1 MSPSDDGAHETRPPA
16 RVLLLEAEFNWA
28 FRSMAR
34 TIVAHL
40 EEGQLRGGCRKV
52 QTHEPLGS
60 VVLEALADDPERKA
74 GAKEERL
81 RDSLLD
87 PPPDAIVAF
96 DSLAGVLARRWAEA
110 VPGAR
115 PLTVGVVGSLWTDPL
130 WHRAAPDRL
139 ILPDES
145 MAHGFHHQGR
155 ASDALIPVGLGVC
168 GRFGAGIHEGRSACR
183 LSMGLPLEAPTL
195 LLATE
200 TLWADD
206 VVAWMRAAADGLAAS
221 STGQPSPARPGAG
234 PADGGSTSCS
244 GQASA
249 SPPYTL
255 LVDAAGDRLS
265 LEAARKTLED
275 LGLQQQGRVF
285 GRVEEA
291 GAYWGAADRV
301 VSVALD
307 HLVTRAL
314 TCRCPF
320 WAIRP
325 ADERQRGILR
335 ALEALGAGE
344 AVADPERLRERL
356 AAGPGWTTP
365 LDASRLDTVATPA
378 VLPRI
383 AEMITQ
389 LVLSHAA
396 GSSRTEPGF

>member
-1 MSPSDDGAHETRPPA
+1 MTETPPEATAASPAPP

-34 TIVAHL
+34 TIVSHL
-40 EEGQLRGGCRKV
+40 EEGQLKGGCHKV

-60 VVLEALADDPERKA
+60 VVLEAVADDPQRPA

-81 RDSLLD
+81 RERLLD
-87 PPPDAIVAF
+87 PRPDAIIAF
-96 DSLAGVLARRWAEA
+96 DALAGVLARRWAEA
-110 VPGAR
+110 APAPR

-139 ILPDES
+139 VLPDES
-145 MAHGFHHQGR
+145 MAWGFHDEGR

-168 GRFGAGIHEGRSACR
+168 GRFGAGIHEGRASCR
-183 LSMGLPLEAPTL
+183 LSAGLPLEAPTL

-206 VVAWMRAAADGLAAS
+206 VVAWIRAAAEGLARGADARAA
-221 STGQPSPARPGAG
+221 GAAGAAGAAPPA
-234 PADGGSTSCS
+234 
-244 GQASA
+244 ASA
-249 SPPYTL
+249 PYTL
-255 LVDAAGDRLS
+255 LVDAAGDRLG
-265 LEAARKTLED
+265 LEAARATFAE
-275 LGLQQQGRVF
+275 LGLGDRGRVF

-291 GAYWGAADRV
+291 GTYWGAADRV

-314 TCRCPF
+314 TCRCPH

-325 ADERQRGILR
+325 ADDRQRGILR
-335 ALEALGAGE
+335 ALRTLGAGE
-344 AVADPERLRERL
+344 AMPDPETLRQRL
-356 AAGPGWTTP
+356 AQGPDWTAP
-365 LDASRLDTVATPA
+365 LDGSRLETVATPA

-389 LVLSHAA
+389 LVLSHTARA
-396 GSSRTEPGF
+396 

>member
-1 MSPSDDGAHETRPPA
+1 
-16 RVLLLEAEFNWA
+16 VLLLEAEFNWA

-34 TIVAHL
+34 TIVSHL
-40 EEGQLRGGCRKV
+40 EEGQLEGGCQKV

-60 VVLEALADDPERKA
+60 VVLEAVADDPQRPA

-81 RDSLLD
+81 RDRLLN
-87 PPPDAIVAF
+87 PRPDAIIAF
-96 DSLAGVLARRWAEA
+96 DALAGVLARRWAEA
-110 VPGAR
+110 APAPR

-139 ILPDES
+139 ILPDET
-145 MAHGFHHQGR
+145 MAWGFHDEGR

-168 GRFGAGIHEGRSACR
+168 GRFGAGIHEGRASCR
-183 LSMGLPLEAPTL
+183 LSAGLPLEAPTL

-206 VVAWMRAAADGLAAS
+206 VVAWIRAAAAGLA
-221 STGQPSPARPGAG
+221 QGAG
-234 PADGGSTSCS
+234 APAGG
-244 GQASA
+244 AA
-249 SPPYTL
+249 PLAEAAAPPAEAAAPPAEAAAPPAEAAAPPAEAAAPPAEAAPYTL
-255 LVDAAGDRLS
+255 LVDAAGDRLG
-265 LEAARKTLED
+265 LEAARATFTE
-275 LGLQQQGRVF
+275 LGLDKRGRVF

-291 GAYWGAADRV
+291 GTYWGAADRV

-314 TCRCPF
+314 TCRCPH

-325 ADERQRGILR
+325 ADDRQRGILR
-335 ALEALGAGE
+335 ALRTLEAGE
-344 AVADPERLRERL
+344 AMPDPETLRQRL
-356 AAGPGWTTP
+356 AQGPNWTPP
-365 LDASRLDTVATPA
+365 LDGSRLETVATPA

-389 LVLSHAA
+389 LVLSHTARA
-396 GSSRTEPGF
+396 